1 MKRTIQIFIKDV
13 DGVFQRIDL
22 FKDETISIT
31 DKIQDVRDI
40 AKVFTEFT
48 QGFTV
53 PSSKTNNKLFKHFYN
68 ADISNGFDA
77 RSLSDARIEI
87 NNINFKSGLISLDG
101 VDMKNNKPSG
111 YRLTFYGKTVD
122 LKDIIGED
130 DLSTLSF
137 DDTLTKSYTPA
148 EVETL
153 LTTNP
158 ATAGNDII
166 APLITHTQRL
176 FYNSSTS
183 AHINDSGNLYYH
195 TGSSHD
201 HGVRWDNIKY
211 AIRVGK
217 IIDAIEAKYTT
228 GNGYAKSVTFSNEFF
243 SSTNDQFHNLFMW
256 MHREKGS
263 IIKEEDVFS
272 VNVSNFSATTGS
284 TDYVSVISTNTN
296 IISFTRRVSVIDL
309 TTAMSGSPVYDV
321 IVTHSTLGVIS
332 EVLNISGPKT
342 NLNLPLSSFPSD
354 GNIRVEIRSKSA
366 IVFTTFTLG
375 FSDIEGPT
383 EQDVAVSS
391 NINLNNTLTF
401 VPKDEIPNM
410 KIIDFLTG
418 LFKMFNLTA
427 FVETQIGVLDISDVI
442 YVDTLD
448 EFYKNK
454 VSLGS
459 PYSID
464 EYVVSGQHTVDSALP
479 YKEVSFSYEDTDTLL
494 AKKHKEINPTSSGD
508 AWGEERY
515 NHIQQSI
522 NTNFS
527 GDVYDVEAP
536 FGHMKFE
543 RLIDGNNGSNTVI
556 QWGYSADDDFD
567 EATGNY
573 GAYIGKPLLFYP
585 VYTSVSSNPISFVD
599 SIVINTDN
607 PGELD
612 DFADHKPINGSI
624 NMPSNSIS
632 FDASVSTKNINFKN
646 ENNEY
651 NIDPSGSFSNPS
663 GFVNT
668 LFNQYYDTYITQV
681 FTKSNRIIKLKAFL
695 PLRILLNYT
704 LADKFIYKGRKH
716 QINSITTNLNTGESE
731 IELLNIV
738 IE

>member
-68 ADISNGFDA
+68 ADISNGFDS

-87 NNINFKSGLISLDG
+87 NNINFKSGLVSLDG

-148 EVETL
+148 NIKTL

-166 APLITHTQRL
+166 APLITHSQRL
-176 FYNSSTS
+176 FYNSATS
-183 AHINDSGNLYYH
+183 AHINDSGNLFYH
-195 TGSSHD
+195 TGSNHD
-201 HGVRWDNIKY
+201 HGVRFDNIKY

-217 IIDAIEAKYTT
+217 IIDAIESKYST
-228 GNGYAKSVTFSNEFF
+228 GNGYAKNIKFSDEFF
-243 SSTNDQFHNLFMW
+243 STTNDQFHNLFMW

-375 FSDIEGPT
+375 FSDVEGPT

-391 NINLNNTLTF
+391 NIDLIATLTF
-401 VPKDEIPNM
+401 VPKDQIPNM
-410 KIIDFLTG
+410 KIMDFLTG

-427 FVETQIGVLDISDVI
+427 FVETQIGILDVSDAVSYTHLTLPTTP
-442 YVDTLD
+442 YV
-448 EFYKNK
+448 
-454 VSLGS
+454 
-459 PYSID
+459 
-464 EYVVSGQHTVDSALP
+464 
-479 YKEVSFSYEDTDTLL
+479 
-494 AKKHKEINPTSSGD
+494 
-508 AWGEERY
+508 
-515 NHIQQSI
+515 
-522 NTNFS
+522 
-527 GDVYDVEAP
+527 
-536 FGHMKFE
+536 
-543 RLIDGNNGSNTVI
+543 
-556 QWGYSADDDFD
+556 
-567 EATGNY
+567 
-573 GAYIGKPLLFYP
+573 
-585 VYTSVSSNPISFVD
+585 
-599 SIVINTDN
+599 
-607 PGELD
+607 
-612 DFADHKPINGSI
+612 
-624 NMPSNSIS
+624 
-632 FDASVSTKNINFKN
+632 
-646 ENNEY
+646 
-651 NIDPSGSFSNPS
+651 
-663 GFVNT
+663 
-668 LFNQYYDTYITQV
+668 
-681 FTKSNRIIKLKAFL
+681 
-695 PLRILLNYT
+695 
-704 LADKFIYKGRKH
+704 
-716 QINSITTNLNTGESE
+716 
-731 IELLNIV
+731 
-738 IE
+738 